1 MQHIMVKVKKF
12 TFDNSELM
20 EMAHQI
26 RYVVFVIGQNCPEE
40 LEWEYEEESTHFL
53 VLDNGE
59 PVGTARH
66 RKTKNGF
73 KLERFAVLESKRG
86 KGYGNIVLKAILDDL
101 VDFNG
106 LIYMHAQKEVLSFY
120 EKLGFKKEGKEFEE
134 AGIMHFKMYLRK

>member
-1 MQHIMVKVKKF
+1 MVKVKKF

-53 VLDNGE
+53 VLDNGRS
-59 PVGTARH
+59 VATARH

-73 KLERFAVLESKRG
+73 KLERFAVLESERE
-86 KGYGNIVLKAILDDL
+86 KGYGKIVLKAILDDL
-101 VDFNG
+101 SDFNG
-106 LIYMHAQKEVLSFY
+106 LIYMHAQKQVLPFY
-120 EKLGFKKEGKEFEE
+120 EKLGFKKEGESFEE
-134 AGIMHFKMYLRK
+134 AGIIHFKMYLKK

>member
-1 MQHIMVKVKKF
+1 MVEIKKF

-20 EMAHQI
+20 EIAHQI

-59 PVGTARH
+59 SVATARH

-73 KLERFAVLESKRG
+73 KLERFAVLELERG

-101 VDFNG
+101 SDFNG
-106 LIYMHAQKEVLSFY
+106 LIYMHAQKQVLPFY
-120 EKLGFKKEGKEFEE
+120 EKLGFKKEGEEFEE
-134 AGIMHFKMYLRK
+134 AGIIHFKMYLKK